1 MRVRK
6 PVHACGPV
14 RLQHSS
20 LLLPTCTS
28 VAARPLRPA
37 TASYN
42 AVNGVPSCANN
53 WLLGTLLRDAWGFD
67 GTVVSDCDADSD
79 V

>member
-1 MRVRK
+1 MAVRSVCSTLR
-6 PVHACGPV
+6 PCSHAPLRCRP
-14 RLQHSS
+14 
-20 LLLPTCTS
+20 PTC
-28 VAARPLRPA
+28 AAS
-37 TASYN
+37 SYN